1 MNCILFDEPP
11 PFKLD
16 ESDPRLA
23 HVLGCLKIPEGGEI
37 FAGKI
42 NSFMCVARIRYLRGA
57 GALLEPLRPLPDP
70 RPKNIT
76 FCAAFTRPQI
86 AQRILFECSCF
97 GVKNVIFYA
106 AQKGDASYLKSGLYE
121 SGKYAEWLLKGAQQA
136 CASSV
141 PKFFRA
147 DSLEDCLKTAAEL
160 EPEEIPAMRIAPD
173 VYEAETNMKKEAEKF
188 SAGNFHATIAIGGE
202 RGFGESERDALRAR
216 GYSLA
221 SFGPRVLRTDTAAIA
236 ALSLFACG

>member
-57 GALLEPLRPLPDP
+57 GALLEPIRPLPDP

-106 AQKGDASYLKSGLYE
+106 AQKGDAQ
-121 SGKYAEWLLKGAQQA
+121 AEGNLGACYYNGIGVERNVLKGVELIRSAAKKGNEEAQKA
-136 CASSV
+136 LA
-141 PKFFRA
+141 
-147 DSLEDCLKTAAEL
+147 
-160 EPEEIPAMRIAPD
+160 RI
-173 VYEAETNMKKEAEKF
+173 
-188 SAGNFHATIAIGGE
+188 
-202 RGFGESERDALRAR
+202 RGT
-216 GYSLA
+216 Y
-221 SFGPRVLRTDTAAIA
+221 
-236 ALSLFACG
+236 